1 MIVHTNTKKIVN
13 KTINYQFYQPLGGEI
28 TEEFKAKYQANFRRE
43 TEIKCYD
50 QLINEEICVHVIYY
64 EMRYPLNPY
73 IKLSND
79 EKYIINEAIGR
90 YCRKNN
96 INVDHIFDI
105 NVLGELIPKRI
116 KHGYLNVDK
125 IVNSILG
132 TQIEWEVKDFIKEIR
147 SEIIESRK
155 RAERDMY
162 SFDWSRYE

>member
-1 MIVHTNTKKIVN
+1 M
-13 KTINYQFYQPLGGEI
+13 ED
-28 TEEFKAKYQANFRRE
+28 FKAKYYMIPQKE

-50 QLINEEICVHVIYY
+50 QLTNEEICTHAIYY

-90 YCRKNN
+90 YCRKNDIN
-96 INVDHIFDI
+96 IDHIFDI
-105 NVLGELIPKRI
+105 SVTGDLIPKRI
-116 KHGYLNVDK
+116 KHGFLNVDK

-147 SEIIESRK
+147 KEIIEREK
-155 RAERDMY
+155 LNQYDY
-162 SFDWSRYE
+162 YWFDNSNK